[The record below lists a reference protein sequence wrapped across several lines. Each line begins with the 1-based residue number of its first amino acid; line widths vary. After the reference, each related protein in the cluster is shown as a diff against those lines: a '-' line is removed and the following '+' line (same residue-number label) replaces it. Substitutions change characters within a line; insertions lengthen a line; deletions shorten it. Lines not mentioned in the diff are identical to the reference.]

1 MKVLVSGSTGLIGS
15 ALVPYLSSQGHSVVR
30 LVRRA
35 GILSEDEVR
44 WDPENG
50 VLEADAL
57 QGVEAAVHL
66 AGESIGARRWTA
78 SQKQRIRDSRVKG
91 TSLLSEALAGLDPK
105 PQVLASASA
114 LGFYGDRGD
123 RLLVEDDSPGGDF
136 LAGVTGEWESATDA
150 ASNAGIRV
158 VNMRFG
164 LVLDAKAD
172 LIRRTLPVFK
182 AGLGGRLGNGRQYMS
197 WITLHDLT
205 RAIGHAIVTPG
216 LSGPVN
222 ITSPNAVTNREYTR
236 TLGGILSRPTVFT
249 VPRLALRLGV
259 GEMADTMLASI
270 RMSPGKLISSGF
282 EFAQPELEA
291 ALREVLGMP

>member
-1 MKVLVSGSTGLIGS
+1 M
-15 ALVPYLSSQGHSVVR
+15 
-30 LVRRA
+30 
-35 GILSEDEVR
+35 
-44 WDPENG
+44 
-50 VLEADAL
+50 
-57 QGVEAAVHL
+57 
-66 AGESIGARRWTA
+66 
-78 SQKQRIRDSRVKG
+78 
-91 TSLLSEALAGLDPK
+91 
-105 PQVLASASA
+105 LASASA

-136 LAGVTGEWESATDA
+136 LAGVTGEWESATGA

-205 RAIGHAIVTPG
+205 RAIGHAIVTPC

-222 ITSPNAVTNREYTR
+222 ITSPNAVTNRE
-236 TLGGILSRPTVFT
+236 
-249 VPRLALRLGV
+249 
-259 GEMADTMLASI
+259 
-270 RMSPGKLISSGF
+270 
-282 EFAQPELEA
+282 
-291 ALREVLGMP
+291 